1 MKHIAPLSRA
11 LHRPAAAE
19 SLLVKERQVGL
30 AGDIVALI
38 AAAWDVANT
47 IFAKED

>member
-1 MKHIAPLSRA
+1 MKHIAPVSIILN
-11 LHRPAAAE
+11 RPATAE
-19 SLLVKERQVGL
+19 NLLIKERQVGL

-47 IFAKED
+47 VFTKED